1 MCYIIFVGRNP
12 GVYLDNETMSF
23 SYKNPATNKVW
34 TRDDLYKS
42 LQEMRRQRDHYIMM
56 LDSQNSQ
63 QVKILNTDVLLKR
76 IKEISS
82 QIVQIGGQLQ
92 DRTLALAAKR
102 AVR

>member
-1 MCYIIFVGRNP
+1 MSGGIPACT
-12 GVYLDNETMSF
+12 LKTETMSF

-42 LQEMRRQRDHYIMM
+42 LQEMRQQRDHYIMM

-82 QIVQIGGQLQ
+82 QIVQLGGQLQ
-92 DRTLALAAKR
+92 DRSLALAAKR

>member
-1 MCYIIFVGRNP
+1 MSGGIPACT
-12 GVYLDNETMSF
+12 LKTETMSF

-63 QVKILNTDVLLKR
+63 QVKILNTDAADK
-76 IKEISS
+76 KDS
-82 QIVQIGGQLQ
+82 QKNSHG
-92 DRTLALAAKR
+92 K
-102 AVR
+102 